1 MEYGTEGR
9 LVLRLYFIIN
19 PSAGNG
25 RGNKK
30 WEQLKNQLTVPYE
43 IHWTQYA
50 GHTVTIAK
58 QIAQQSIQG
67 DPVCIVAIGGDGTIH
82 EVLNGAG
89 CYEHVY
95 IGAISAGSGNDF
107 ARGYVTF
114 EHAQQI
120 EQFLLSGKAT
130 THDYGIVTFG
140 EQKKYFVNNFGIG
153 FDALVA
159 DKANQSKLKKA
170 LNRFQLGKLS
180 YPYFVLSALFSF
192 KPFTLTVIHNG
203 IETKVEDVW
212 FATVSNQPYFG
223 GGMNLSPTSNS
234 SDGQLEVTIVSNLSK
249 WKLLFLFGSVF
260 VAKHTKL
267 KEVNQFSCR
276 TIILKVSGPL
286 LAHAD
291 GEKQLLNEEVSEIQ
305 VRVQRNAWKLAK

>member
-1 MEYGTEGR
+1 M
-9 LVLRLYFIIN
+9 RLYFIIN

-25 RGNKK
+25 RGEKI
-30 WEQLKNQLTVPYE
+30 WRSFENQLTVPYE
-43 IHWTQYA
+43 TYWTQYA
-50 GHTVTIAK
+50 GHTLK
-58 QIAQQSIQG
+58 IAQQIGAQSNKEN
-67 DPVCIVAIGGDGTIH
+67 PVCIIAIGGDGTIH

-89 CYEHVY
+89 NFEHVY

-114 EHAQQI
+114 EHAQQV
-120 EQFLLSGKAT
+120 EQFLNNRKAYSY
-130 THDYGIVTFG
+130 DYGIVTFNN
-140 EQKKYFVNNFGIG
+140 QQKYFMNNFGIG

-159 DKANQSKLKKA
+159 NIANESKLKKV
-170 LNRFQLGKLS
+170 LNRLRLGKLS
-180 YPYFVLSALFSF
+180 YPYFVIHALFTF
-192 KPFTLTVIHNG
+192 KPFTITVIHNRN
-203 IETKVEDVW
+203 ETIVDNVW

-223 GGMNLSPTSNS
+223 GGMNLSPTSNP